1 MKTNVEKYTPPKA
14 DVIVLISEEC
24 VLAGSGLGSVRKLGG
39 KTIGMNNAPRY
50 AEALATTELKQT
62 AGQIVITED
71 GNDLVFDG
79 LYKGVYDAI
88 VTDYAT
94 AKYYMR

>member
-1 MKTNVEKYTPPKA
+1 
-14 DVIVLISEEC
+14 
-24 VLAGSGLGSVRKLGG
+24 
-39 KTIGMNNAPRY
+39 MNDAPRY
-50 AEALATTELKQT
+50 AEALSATELKQT
-62 AGQIVITED
+62 AGQIVVTED
-71 GNDLVFDG
+71 GNEVVFDS